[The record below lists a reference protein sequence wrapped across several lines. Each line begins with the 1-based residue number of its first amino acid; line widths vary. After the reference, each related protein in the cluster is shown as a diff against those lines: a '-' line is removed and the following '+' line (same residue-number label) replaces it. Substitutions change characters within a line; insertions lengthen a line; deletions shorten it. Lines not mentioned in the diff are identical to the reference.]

1 MAKYAFTKAWDQVP
15 RGKLSETKQAI
26 KTALNIK
33 SDPQFYNRMRGVP
46 EPTISEAEALT
57 KIFNG
62 LGITKIWDGDG
73 ETL

>member
-1 MAKYAFTKAWDQVP
+1 MNEPIDDDIFLAL
-15 RGKLSETKQAI
+15 LSFGSISYNE
-26 KTALNIK
+26 
-33 SDPQFYNRMRGVP
+33 PQFYNRMRGVP